1 MPTLR
6 RRLLGIGSGSG
17 SGSGGGGGGGGG
29 GGSGGERCVA
39 VEIFEVAVAK
49 DDDVGG
55 AVAGAVK
62 SHEAAILSE
71 AATFDMGHDTG
82 AFSLSGLYSSI
93 YNGALYQHTTSGDEK
108 ALAKETLHDLLCRH
122 RGLRRV
128 YAPIFAMLAAAGEG
142 RSYAPDERTVGPQ
155 SPQPRRRRL
164 KASGWGGGSDDEVMA
179 DRGESGRARAGKRE
193 TQLPIARAKY
203 APMLLPRRN
212 GASR

>member
-1 MPTLR
+1 MTT
-6 RRLLGIGSGSG
+6 S
-17 SGSGGGGGGGGG
+17 
-29 GGSGGERCVA
+29 
-39 VEIFEVAVAK
+39 VEPWRAL
-49 DDDVGG
+49 
-55 AVAGAVK
+55 VK

-142 RSYAPDERTVGPQ
+142 RSYAPDERDCRAAESAAEAAAAESERPGEE
-155 SPQPRRRRL
+155 
-164 KASGWGGGSDDEVMA
+164 AVM
-179 DRGESGRARAGKRE
+179 R
-193 TQLPIARAKY
+193 
-203 APMLLPRRN
+203 
-212 GASR
+212 